1 MPRQMNLVAYL
12 KTGPTGNH
20 VGAWRHPDSVIDDI
34 LEPSRYE
41 TIARILE
48 AAKFDGCFFADLFGL
63 YDIHGGNFDI
73 YLERGGQVSYLD
85 PMMVLPLM
93 ARVTHHLGVG
103 ATLSTTFHNPYNLAR
118 MLGSL
123 DVLSKGR
130 VAWNVVTSAT
140 DLEARNFGLEALP
153 PKELRYDIADEVL
166 EACCALW
173 DGWQPDAF
181 VLDKAA
187 GRFADASKVR
197 YANYAGR
204 HVRTRGPL
212 SIPRSPQG
220 RPVLMQ
226 AGASERGRQFAARW
240 GEAIFTAQPRKPE
253 MQAFY
258 ADIKRRVVA
267 AGRAPGQCR
276 ILQQLTV
283 VLGETH
289 SIAQE
294 KTQFL
299 DELIDPELALAA
311 NSSGLAVDL
320 SKVGAD
326 RLEAAQGNQGI
337 QGTVDRIRQ
346 IMAAEGLSFE
356 QAARRSTRN
365 LVSGTAGSVADYMQD
380 LFESGCCDGFVISP
394 TVFPQIFEQIGASLV
409 PELQRRG
416 LFRTAY
422 TGRTLRENLLGVTA
436 DEGVER

>member
-1 MPRQMNLVAYL
+1 MSARQMHLVAYL

-41 TIARILE
+41 NIARILE

-93 ARVTHHLGVG
+93 ARVTTHLGIG
-103 ATLSTTFHNPYNLAR
+103 ATLSTSFHSAYHLAR

-123 DVLSKGR
+123 DVLSRGR

-140 DLEARNFGLEALP
+140 DLEARNFGIDRIP
-153 PKELRYDIADEVL
+153 PKELRYDVADEVL

-173 DGWQPDAF
+173 DGWQPDPF
-181 VLDKAA
+181 VMDKAS
-187 GRFADASKVR
+187 GRWADASKVR
-197 YANYAGR
+197 YANYEGR
-204 HVRTRGPL
+204 YIRTRGPL

-226 AGASERGRQFAARW
+226 AGASDRGRAFAARW
-240 GEAIFTAQPRKPE
+240 AEAIFTAQPNKPE

-258 ADIKRRVVA
+258 ADIKHRMAER
-267 AGRAPGQCR
+267 GRAPGACA

-283 VLGETH
+283 VLGETQ
-289 SIAQE
+289 SIAEE
-294 KTQFL
+294 KAAYL
-299 DELIDPELALAA
+299 SSLIDPELALAA

-320 SKVGAD
+320 SRVRAED
-326 RLEAAQGNQGI
+326 LRSVQGDQGI
-337 QGTVDRIRQ
+337 QGTADRIHQ
-346 IMAAEGLSFE
+346 IMAADQVSFE
-356 QAARRSTRN
+356 EAARRSVRN
-365 LVSGTAGSVADYMQD
+365 LFVGTVETVADHMQD
-380 LFESGCCDGFVISP
+380 LFESGCCDGFVIAP
-394 TVFPQIFEQIGASLV
+394 TVFPQIFEQIGAGLV

-416 LFRTAY
+416 LFRREYA
-422 TGRTLRENLLGVTA
+422 GRTLRENL
-436 DEGVER
+436 RS